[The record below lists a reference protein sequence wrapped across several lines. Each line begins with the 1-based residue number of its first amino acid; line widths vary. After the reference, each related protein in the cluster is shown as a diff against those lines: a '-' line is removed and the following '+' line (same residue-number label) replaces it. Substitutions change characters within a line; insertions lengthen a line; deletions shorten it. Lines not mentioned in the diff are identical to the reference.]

1 MIHDLSRQTG
11 QRILIKI
18 SDTFQI
24 SDFRF
29 QILVVSK
36 LLSSTVV
43 FCFQALN
50 ETGKHP
56 GAKLRP
62 RGTKII
68 ENFEF
73 S

>member
-1 MIHDLSRQTG
+1 MIHDLSRQTDP
-11 QRILIKI
+11 RILLKV
-18 SDTFQI
+18 QI
-24 SDFRF
+24 HVF
-29 QILVVSK
+29 SK
-36 LLSSTVV
+36 FLSSTIV

-68 ENFEF
+68 ENLEF